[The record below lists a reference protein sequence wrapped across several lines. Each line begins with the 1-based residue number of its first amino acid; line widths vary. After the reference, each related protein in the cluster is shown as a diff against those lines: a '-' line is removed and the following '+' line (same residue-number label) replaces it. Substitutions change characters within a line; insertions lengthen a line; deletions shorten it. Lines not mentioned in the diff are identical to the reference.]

1 MVCGA
6 IHSTYTLFFIA
17 QPFREQG
24 EQTTLAS
31 NFDQAYIDGFGIMSV
46 LSLSASIFML
56 LVISTDRYYKLDN
69 KHVIIIAATS
79 WFTKKLLS
87 SKDSEK
93 VFAVFKSTAK

>member
-1 MVCGA
+1 MSSTSFCRYFRISLAVADFLTGVVVCGA

-56 LVISTDRYYKLDN
+56 LMISTDRYYKLDN

-79 WFTKKLLS
+79 
-87 SKDSEK
+87 
-93 VFAVFKSTAK
+93 